1 MIPHNGSGHWFWI
14 GRLGREGH
22 NKDGNRDGLGRRGQM
37 EMIGLVFIVVI
48 IIIGMVLYL
57 SLSGKDT
64 GGATANRAASA
75 QKSSSFLTAIVETD
89 IVGCGVPL
97 SRVAQACVRREA
109 FCDNDDPCITLERAM
124 TKLANETLYVQ
135 GVKYNLSLEGTL
147 AQTDSDCDSA
157 NLSVSLIAA
166 PRQPIPLG
174 NGQTVDLVLS
184 ICR

>member
-1 MIPHNGSGHWFWI
+1 
-14 GRLGREGH
+14 
-22 NKDGNRDGLGRRGQM
+22 M

-57 SLSGKDT
+57 SLSGKDDS
-64 GGATANRAASA
+64 GARANRAANA
-75 QKSSSFLTAIVETD
+75 QKSSSFLTAIAETD

-97 SRVAQACVRREA
+97 SRVAQACVRREV
-109 FCDNDDPCITLERAM
+109 FCDNGDPCITLERAM
-124 TKLANETLYVQ
+124 TKIANETLYAQ
-135 GVKYNLSLEGTL
+135 GMKYNLSLEGTRVQ
-147 AQTDSDCDSA
+147 AESDCDSA

-174 NGQTVDLVLS
+174 NGQTVDLILS